1 MPGLRRR
8 PSRAC
13 IRTCPASVNLQAGA
27 NVCMKFSCCKTNV
40 GATTK
45 VIYSVV
51 PKMLDSEGYSRQSV
65 LFSGEGSPMEVSL
78 CVWGGGGACV

>member
-1 MPGLRRR
+1 MPGLCRR

-40 GATTK
+40 GSSTK
-45 VIYSVV
+45 VLYSVV
-51 PKMLDSEGYSRQSV
+51 PRMLDSEGYSRQSV
-65 LFSGEGSPMEVSL
+65 LFSGEGSPMEASL
-78 CVWGGGGACV
+78 CVCGGWCVCV